1 MIFWDESWTT
11 MKILDDKY
19 KGTSCLDE
27 NSCYL
32 KCMDEINSK
41 TIMLDGNHMN
51 MDENSKMN

>member
-1 MIFWDESWTT
+1 